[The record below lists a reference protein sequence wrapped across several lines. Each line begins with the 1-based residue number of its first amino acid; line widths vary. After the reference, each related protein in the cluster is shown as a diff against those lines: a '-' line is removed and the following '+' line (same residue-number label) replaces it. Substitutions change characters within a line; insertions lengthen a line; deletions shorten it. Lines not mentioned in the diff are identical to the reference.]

1 MLAAIR
7 STMALVIGALL
18 SLAACGPQYRTYVT
32 YAPPETAEG
41 RQCLMSCQSMRMAC
55 RQQKDDQVQECRRSA
70 ETQAQLESIRRIAEY
85 AVSANAESGKSGSRP
100 LPRDATPNYSE
111 CFARDRRVEGQ
122 CAADHDLCYQNC
134 GGRVTYNTQCI
145 ANCD

>member
-7 STMALVIGALL
+7 SNAAFVICVLL
-18 SLAACGPQYRTYVT
+18 SLSACGPQYRTFVS

-41 RQCLMSCQSMRMAC
+41 RSCLASCQGMRMSC
-55 RQQKDDQVQECRRSA
+55 RQQKAQQVQECRRNA

-85 AVSANAESGKSGSRP
+85 AVSAKDESSKGGSRP
-100 LPRDATPNYSE
+100 LPRDAKPNYGE
-111 CFARDRRVEGQ
+111 CAAQDRHIEGQ
-122 CAADHDLCYQNC
+122 CTADHDLCYQNC
-134 GGRVTYNTQCI
+134 GGHVNYSTQCV